1 MTGSA
6 DEHTLPDEGRLAGI
20 DFGTRRIGIAICDAN
35 QLMASPYDVCQR
47 GSTLEDAAFFK
58 KLVDEESLVGLV
70 VGLPVYGSGDESQKS
85 LFSLSGQVVQ
95 LDATVE
101 QQVHGV
107 AALGGKIDHVSP
119 CELFERRISFDLG
132 DLVFAQP
139 FEQVTVL
146 EKPEI
151 FVHGGQSHPCKC
163 RRCRQQVSSVS

>member
-85 LFSLSGQVVQ
+85 LEAREFGQWLGQLTGLPVAFHDERYSTAQAEELLGEASLSRKQRKKRV
-95 LDATVE
+95 DK
-101 QQVHGV
+101 V
-107 AALGGKIDHVSP
+107 AAQLILS
-119 CELFERRISFDLG
+119 
-132 DLVFAQP
+132 AY
-139 FEQVTVL
+139 L
-146 EKPEI
+146 ESARSTGTP
-151 FVHGGQSHPCKC
+151 GSLD
-163 RRCRQQVSSVS
+163 

>member
-47 GSTLEDAAFFK
+47 GSTSEDAAFFK

-85 LFSLSGQVVQ
+85 LEAREFGQWLGQLTGLPVAFHDERYSTAQAEELLGEASLSRKQRKQRV
-95 LDATVE
+95 DK
-101 QQVHGV
+101 V
-107 AALGGKIDHVSP
+107 AAQLILS
-119 CELFERRISFDLG
+119 
-132 DLVFAQP
+132 AY
-139 FEQVTVL
+139 L
-146 EKPEI
+146 ESARSTGTP
-151 FVHGGQSHPCKC
+151 GSLD
-163 RRCRQQVSSVS
+163 

>member
-1 MTGSA
+1 MTSSA

-85 LFSLSGQVVQ
+85 LEAREFGQWLGQLTGLPVAFHDERYSTAQAEELLGEASLSRKQRKQRV
-95 LDATVE
+95 DK
-101 QQVHGV
+101 V
-107 AALGGKIDHVSP
+107 AAQLILS
-119 CELFERRISFDLG
+119 
-132 DLVFAQP
+132 AY
-139 FEQVTVL
+139 L
-146 EKPEI
+146 ESARSTGTP
-151 FVHGGQSHPCKC
+151 GSLD
-163 RRCRQQVSSVS
+163 

>member
-35 QLMASPYDVCQR
+35 QLMASPFDVCQR

-85 LFSLSGQVVQ
+85 LEAREFGQWLGQLTGLPVAFHDERYSTAQAEELLGEASLSRKQRKKRV
-95 LDATVE
+95 DK
-101 QQVHGV
+101 V
-107 AALGGKIDHVSP
+107 AAQLILS
-119 CELFERRISFDLG
+119 
-132 DLVFAQP
+132 AY
-139 FEQVTVL
+139 L
-146 EKPEI
+146 ESARSTGTP
-151 FVHGGQSHPCKC
+151 GSLD
-163 RRCRQQVSSVS
+163 

>member
-47 GSTLEDAAFFK
+47 GSTSEDAAFFK

-85 LFSLSGQVVQ
+85 LEAREFGQWLGQLTGLPVAFHDERYSTAQAEELLGEASLSRKQRKKRV
-95 LDATVE
+95 DK
-101 QQVHGV
+101 V
-107 AALGGKIDHVSP
+107 AAQLILS
-119 CELFERRISFDLG
+119 
-132 DLVFAQP
+132 AY
-139 FEQVTVL
+139 L
-146 EKPEI
+146 ESARSTGTP
-151 FVHGGQSHPCKC
+151 GSLD
-163 RRCRQQVSSVS
+163 